1 MQSEVRQIQPYL
13 FFNGR
18 CEEAIALYQ
27 QALGAQV
34 SMLMRYRESP
44 DPIPPGMLPA
54 GFENKVMHA
63 SLDIGGAGLM
73 LSDGC
78 SGDGGQFNGFSVSLM
93 VEDEATA
100 RRMFDALAVGGQITM
115 PMGGTF
121 WTPCFGMLNDR
132 FGLGWMIQV
141 PGSPDQA

>member
-1 MQSEVRQIQPYL
+1 MQIQPYL

-18 CEEAIALYQ
+18 CEEAIAHYQ

-34 SMLMRYRESP
+34 SLLLRYRDSP
-44 DPIPPGMLPA
+44 DPTPPGMLPE
-54 GFENKVMHA
+54 GFDDKVMHA

-73 LSDGC
+73 MSDGC
-78 SGDGGQFNGFSVSLM
+78 STEGAQFNGFSVSLV

-115 PMGGTF
+115 PMGRTF
-121 WTPCFGMLNDR
+121 WSACFGMLSDR

-141 PGSPDQA
+141 P